1 MHGTSYL
8 QLIGPMKMPSFGLSH
23 MTYLVIPH
31 AAKKKKKKK
40 TVKIILLSSFNMV
53 KIYGNSYLMIYVR
66 VPYENG
72 W

>member
-31 AAKKKKKKK
+31 VAKKEKKKKKKNSENN
-40 TVKIILLSSFNMV
+40 TVIVI
-53 KIYGNSYLMIYVR
+53 
-66 VPYENG
+66 
-72 W
+72 